1 LLGDG
6 GSSFTEA
13 NVTLLFSLSNLLV
26 LPFWALM
33 VLLPRWRWTKRIM
46 RSAFVSAAPALL
58 YAALVLPRLGAI
70 WPAIARPTLPGI
82 ATLLGSSEGAT
93 IAWVHFLAFDLFV
106 GRWIY
111 LDSQERRLSPLLTA
125 PVLFLTLMLGPL
137 GFLIYLLLRAVASS
151 READKSGTQISA
163 ARLNRNEP
171 SIDGTQPGLRTG
183 DPSKTLLQRV
193 WRTNRLLTM
202 LGVAMILVFLAAL
215 SGVLLDHRVITGA
228 PAWLKPAKFAASV
241 SVYCFTF
248 VWLLGFVESRPRLG
262 RFAANVTAISFIV
275 EMTVILTQAARG
287 TTSHFNV
294 TTPLNTFLWLTMGAF
309 IVVVW
314 TMNLLL
320 AILILFERIPN
331 RSFAWS
337 LRLGLLVSLVGMGSG
352 FLMVRPTHEQLVA
365 MAANH
370 GPRIVGAHSVGVADG
385 GPGLP
390 VVGWSTTGGDL
401 RVAHFLGIHAM
412 QLLPFFGWFVARR
425 KNWFVYFQEIHRLA
439 LVCAVGFAYL
449 GLVLLLVRQALRGQS
464 LIHPDAQ
471 TFTAGVVLVAFTG
484 LSTWA
489 IAAHAKRADS
499 DSSGLNS
506 TRSFS
511 SNAKQA
517 LKA

>member
-1 LLGDG
+1 M
-6 GSSFTEA
+6 
-13 NVTLLFSLSNLLV
+13 TLLFRLSNLLV

-33 VLLPRWRWTKRIM
+33 ILLPRWRWTWRIM
-46 RSAFVSAAPALL
+46 RSPFVSAAPALL

-82 ATLLGSSEGAT
+82 ATLLGSPEGAT

-137 GFLIYLLLRAVASS
+137 GFLIYLALRAVARS
-151 READKSGTQISA
+151 RETESGPQISA
-163 ARLNRNEP
+163 ARANRNEP
-171 SIDGTQPGLRTG
+171 SIDGMQLGLRAG
-183 DPSKTLLQRV
+183 DPGKTLLQRA
-193 WRTNRLLTM
+193 WHTNWPLTM

-215 SGVLLDHRVITGA
+215 AGVLIDHRVITGA
-228 PAWLKPAKFAASV
+228 PAWLKSAKFAVSV
-241 SVYCFTF
+241 SMYSFTF
-248 VWLLGFVESRPRLG
+248 VWLLGFVESHRRLA

-275 EMTVILTQAARG
+275 EMTVILTQTARG

-320 AILILFERIPN
+320 AILLLLERIPN
-331 RSFAWS
+331 RPFAWS

-390 VVGWSTTGGDL
+390 IVGWSTVAGDL
-401 RVAHFLGIHAM
+401 RPAHFVGIHAM
-412 QLLPFFGWFVARR
+412 QLLPFFAWFVARR
-425 KNWFVYFQEIHRLA
+425 RDWFAYFQEIHRLA
-439 LVCAVGFAYL
+439 LICTFGFAYL
-449 GLVLLLVRQALRGQS
+449 ALVLMLVWQALRGQS
-464 LIHPDAQ
+464 LVHPDVQ
-471 TFTAGVVLVAFTG
+471 TLAAAVALLALTG
-484 LSTWA
+484 LSTWL
-489 IAAHAKRADS
+489 IAAHAKHIDT
-499 DSSGLNS
+499 DSSGFDS
-506 TRSFS
+506 SAVS
-511 SNAKQA
+511 SNAEHA
-517 LKA
+517 LEG

>member
-1 LLGDG
+1 M
-6 GSSFTEA
+6 
-13 NVTLLFSLSNLLV
+13 TLLLRLSNLLV

-33 VLLPRWRWTKRIM
+33 ILLPRWRWTGRIT
-46 RSAFVSAAPALL
+46 RSPFVSAAPALL

-82 ATLLGSSEGAT
+82 ATLLGSPEGAT
-93 IAWVHFLAFDLFV
+93 IAWVHFLAFDLFI
-106 GRWIY
+106 GRWIF

-137 GFLIYLLLRAVASS
+137 GFLIYLVLRAVARS

-163 ARLNRNEP
+163 ARVNRNEP
-171 SIDGTQPGLRTG
+171 SIAGTQLGLRTG
-183 DPSKTLLQRV
+183 EPGKTLLQRA
-193 WRTNRLLTM
+193 WHTNWPLTM

-215 SGVLLDHRVITGA
+215 AGVILDHRVITGA
-228 PAWLKPAKFAASV
+228 PAWLKPAKFAVSV

-248 VWLLGFVESRPRLG
+248 AWLLGFVESRPRLA
-262 RFAANVTAISFIV
+262 RLAANVTAVSFIV

-320 AILILFERIPN
+320 AILLLFERIPN
-331 RSFAWS
+331 RPFAWS

-352 FLMVRPTHEQLVA
+352 FLMVRPTHEQLVT

-390 VVGWSTTGGDL
+390 VVGWSTVGGDL

-412 QLLPFFGWFVARR
+412 QILPFVGWFVARR
-425 KNWFVYFQEIHRLA
+425 RNAFARFNEAHRLA
-439 LVCAVGFAYL
+439 LISTLGFAYL
-449 GLVLLLVRQALRGQS
+449 ALVLLLVWQALRGQS
-464 LIHPDAQ
+464 LIHPDVQ
-471 TFTAGVVLVAFTG
+471 TLAAAVALLALTG
-484 LSTWA
+484 LSTWV
-489 IAAHAKRADS
+489 IAAQAKRIDT
-499 DSSGLNS
+499 DSSGFDS
-506 TRSFS
+506 RTVS
-511 SNAKQA
+511 SNAEHA
-517 LKA
+517 LEG

>member
-1 LLGDG
+1 M
-6 GSSFTEA
+6 
-13 NVTLLFSLSNLLV
+13 TLLFRLSNMLV

-33 VLLPRWRWTKRIM
+33 ILLPRWRWTWRIM
-46 RSAFVSAAPALL
+46 RSPFVSAAPALL

-70 WPAIARPTLPGI
+70 WPAISRPTLPGI
-82 ATLLGSSEGAT
+82 ATLLGSPEGAT

-137 GFLIYLLLRAVASS
+137 GFLIYLVLRAVARS
-151 READKSGTQISA
+151 RETDKRGAQISA
-163 ARLNRNEP
+163 ASVNKNEP
-171 SIDGTQPGLRTG
+171 SIDGMQLGLRTG
-183 DPSKTLLQRV
+183 NPGRTLLQRA
-193 WRTNRLLTM
+193 WHTNWSLTM
-202 LGVAMILVFLAAL
+202 LGVALILVFLAAL
-215 SGVLLDHRVITGA
+215 AGVLIDHRVIIGA
-228 PAWLKPAKFAASV
+228 PAWLKPAKFAVSV

-248 VWLLGFVESRPRLG
+248 VWLLGFVENRPRLA
-262 RFAANVTAISFIV
+262 RLAANVTAVSFIV

-320 AILILFERIPN
+320 AILLLFEEIPN
-331 RSFAWS
+331 RPLAWS

-390 VVGWSTTGGDL
+390 IVGWSTVAGDL
-401 RVAHFLGIHAM
+401 RPAHFVGIHAM
-412 QLLPFFGWFVARR
+412 QLLPFFAWFVARR
-425 KNWFVYFQEIHRLA
+425 RNWFVYFQEIHRLA
-439 LVCAVGFAYL
+439 LVCTVGFAYL
-449 GLVLLLVRQALRGQS
+449 ALVLLLVWQALRGQS
-464 LIHPDAQ
+464 LVHPDVQ
-471 TFTAGVVLVAFTG
+471 TLAAAVVLLALTG
-484 LSTWA
+484 LSTWV
-489 IAAHAKRADS
+489 IAAHAKRIDT
-499 DSSGLNS
+499 DSSGFDS
-506 TRSFS
+506 RAVS
-511 SNAKQA
+511 SNAEHA
-517 LKA
+517 LEG